1 MQSNGNIRIKLP
13 VPFLKN
19 KTVIYVNSQSG
30 ESKDFIKE
38 INHDDYLTT
47 DLAIKGYTFTYLP
60 NLISQL
66 SADILHFM
74 FPGQKE
80 TLSIE
85 DVYQRIRDL
94 TGLKDQSGFLYKQNG
109 VAYFWAFSYDSIEEF
124 RVSIYQFLDFIPEV
138 EEPMYSRSIRFHKAL
153 PVDSDTCDSIN
164 KAYIEEP
171 LDPRAQ
177 AILDAWEKIEREFGV
192 TLEDVELLLG
202 YKVKLSRLHITTAG
216 NIILTDF
223 EGKEVKMNDLS
234 KAVYFYYLRHPE
246 GASLKELQDKEEE
259 ILKYYMGITGRDN
272 IDDIRKSIHNLL
284 DPYKND
290 LNVSISRIKK
300 AFKDIV
306 GDRIAKFYY
315 VDGNYGSIR
324 KIALDRDY
332 VIWDH

>member
-1 MQSNGNIRIKLP
+1 MQSNDNIRIKVP
-13 VPFLKN
+13 VPFLKD

-30 ESKDFIKE
+30 ESKDFLKE
-38 INHDDYLTT
+38 IHHDDYLTIE
-47 DLAIKGYTFTYLP
+47 LGIKGYTFTYLP

-66 SADILHFM
+66 SPDIIHFM

-94 TGLKDQSGFLYKQNG
+94 TGLKNQSGFLYKQNG
-109 VAYFWAFSYDSIEEF
+109 VDYFWALSYDSREEF
-124 RVSIYQFLDFIPEV
+124 RVSIYQFIDFIPDV
-138 EEPMYSRSIRFHKAL
+138 YGPMFSKSIRFHKEL
-153 PVDSDTCDSIN
+153 PERSRIRAKIVPLN
-164 KAYIEEP
+164 KEEP

-177 AILDAWEKIEREFGV
+177 AIIDAWEKIEREFGV

-216 NIILTDF
+216 NIILTDY

-246 GASLKELQDKEEE
+246 GASLKELQDHEEE

-315 VDGNYGSIR
+315 VEGNYGGVR